1 MSIPFK
7 KKGLPEIGELVV
19 AQIKKVF
26 DYGAYTNLLEYE
38 NLQAFIPWSEVST
51 KYVKDIKDILKE
63 GQVVIGKVIRVE
75 KKQGRIEVD
84 ISLKRVFE
92 GEKKVKMLRW
102 KRVQKAQKI
111 VEIAAKNLGKTLD
124 EAYKNAWIFLEKNID
139 PMALIEETVLKGPQ
153 EFMKIG
159 INEEWAKALYEEAKK
174 HITIKMVRIRGIAKL
189 ISYKPDGVE
198 KIKGVLI
205 EIKNKFKRDDINLN
219 IYTVGAP
226 RYRIE
231 IEAHDYKVAE
241 EVYNQIATFLKDV
254 AQSIGVDFVE
264 FEREEI
270 EKG

>member
-63 GQVVIGKVIRVE
+63 GQVAIGKVIRVE

-102 KRVQKAQKI
+102 KRVQKAQK
-111 VEIAAKNLGKTLD
+111 N
-124 EAYKNAWIFLEKNID
+124 
-139 PMALIEETVLKGPQ
+139 
-153 EFMKIG
+153 
-159 INEEWAKALYEEAKK
+159 
-174 HITIKMVRIRGIAKL
+174 
-189 ISYKPDGVE
+189 S
-198 KIKGVLI
+198 
-205 EIKNKFKRDDINLN
+205 
-219 IYTVGAP
+219 
-226 RYRIE
+226 
-231 IEAHDYKVAE
+231 
-241 EVYNQIATFLKDV
+241 
-254 AQSIGVDFVE
+254 
-264 FEREEI
+264 
-270 EKG
+270 